1 MYGMDVDNVAWRC
14 NNNKRESCHTRM
26 RLASLT
32 RPSEGQLGAHY
43 VGAGRLSGV
52 VVEKEGVGR
61 WPSLT
66 QSNRYLGSLAR
77 LP

>member
-1 MYGMDVDNVAWRC
+1 MRWMLTVTWRC
-14 NNNKRESCHTRM
+14 NNNKRESCHTKD
-26 RLASLT
+26 AFGQPNT
-32 RPSEGQLGAHY
+32 AVEGELGAHC

-52 VVEKEGVGR
+52 VIEKGVGR